1 MQWLTKDDSA
11 STAPQMDFWRLYY
24 DKAPEA
30 VVNPTI
36 FFSKT
41 RDTIVSGENF
51 NMTVAVENV
60 TPIDMDSLLVRFII
74 KDASNNI
81 TVINKRFGTLPAK
94 QTRNISF
101 DYTFS
106 GFNFFGLNS
115 VTVEV
120 NPDDDQPEQFHFNN
134 FAEFTLYV
142 DRDKINPLFDVT
154 FDGRHI
160 TDGEYVSANPEIL
173 FRLKDENKYLALND
187 TSEFLIYM
195 YYPSNPTDPVQIS
208 RSQSDVIYVPAT
220 NLNNGKTNEARLTYK
235 PTLADGTYEIRA
247 QGIDRSKNDAGKYDY
262 RIKFKVDSKP
272 SITNILNYPN
282 PFSTSTQF
290 VFTLTGATIPE
301 QLIIQIFS
309 ATGKVVKEITREQ
322 LGNLH
327 VGTNVTDYK
336 WDGTDN
342 FGDRLANGVYF
353 YRVMTRN
360 LDGTTTEVK
369 QSSIDK
375 YFKHGYGK
383 LYIIR

>member
-1 MQWLTKDDSA
+1 MDWVTSDDSLG
-11 STAPQMDFWRLYY
+11 TAPQMDFWRVAY

-36 FFSKT
+36 HFVKT
-41 RDTIVSGENF
+41 RDTIISGESYT
-51 NMTVAVENV
+51 MSIAVENV
-60 TPIDMDSLLVRFII
+60 TPIDMDSLLVKYII

-81 TVINKRFGTLPAK
+81 TVFYKRFGPLPAK
-94 QTRNISF
+94 QSINIDF
-101 DYTFS
+101 TYTFAGS
-106 GFNFFGLNS
+106 NFFGINS
-115 VTVEV
+115 VTIEV
-120 NPDDDQPEQFHFNN
+120 NPNDDQVEQFHFNN
-134 FAEFTLYV
+134 FATFNVTVLK
-142 DRDKINPLFDVT
+142 DKINPLFDVT

-160 TDGEYVSANPEIL
+160 IDGEYVSANPEIL

-187 TSEFLIYM
+187 TSGFLIYM
-195 YYPSNPTDPVQIS
+195 YYPENPTAPIQIQNN
-208 RSQSDVIYVPAT
+208 QSDITFIPADPG
-220 NLNNGKTNEARLTYK
+220 NLSKNNEARLIYK
-235 PTLADGTYEIRA
+235 PTLKDGVYEIRA

-272 SITNILNYPN
+272 TITNILNYPN

-327 VGTNVTDYK
+327 VGTNITDYK

-360 LDGTTTEVK
+360 IDGTSTEVK

-375 YFKHGYGK
+375 YFKNGYGK